1 VNYAF
6 NEHALMFIDSSVQAY
21 AVVNISKTK
30 TKYFHLWGI
39 GFK

>member
-1 VNYAF
+1 VNYTF
-6 NEHALMFIDSSVQAY
+6 NEHALMFIDSPVQAY
-21 AVVNISKTK
+21 AVVNITK